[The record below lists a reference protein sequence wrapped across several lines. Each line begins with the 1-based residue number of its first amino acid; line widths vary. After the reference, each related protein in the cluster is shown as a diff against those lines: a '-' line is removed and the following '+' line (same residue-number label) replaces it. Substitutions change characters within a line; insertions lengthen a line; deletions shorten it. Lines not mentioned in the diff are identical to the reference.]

1 MKSSAGETGQT
12 SPASCTSAHQ
22 VLSLKPPSGKRSQQ
36 WLWRREAGGDDRDGV
51 GRTLIYKQEPGSNP
65 SSAFRNGVALSESL
79 PS

>member
-1 MKSSAGETGQT
+1 MALEEGSRWGA
-12 SPASCTSAHQ
+12 
-22 VLSLKPPSGKRSQQ
+22 
-36 WLWRREAGGDDRDGV
+36 WDDRDGV